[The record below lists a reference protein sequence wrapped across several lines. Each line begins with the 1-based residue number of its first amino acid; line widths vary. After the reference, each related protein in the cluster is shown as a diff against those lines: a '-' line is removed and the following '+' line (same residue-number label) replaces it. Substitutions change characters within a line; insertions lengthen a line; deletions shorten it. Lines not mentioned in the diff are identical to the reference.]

1 VSVLGDVRIDATT
14 KGWPAIEAPVALA
27 DVAGAGWMLED
38 LRLPTMV
45 LRRSALE
52 HNVALMRSYCRERG
66 VALAPHGKTTMAP
79 QLWSMQL
86 EAGAWGITA
95 ATVQQAAVMRAVG
108 VDRILIANEVTDARA
123 IEWLAADT
131 AAAAGDRAA
140 VTCYVDS
147 IGGVRTLAAALGEG
161 PPQPVLVE
169 LGFEGGRTGCR
180 TIDGALE
187 VAEAVTRAPRLLLA
201 GVAAYEGTLRHDRQA
216 SSLDAVR
223 GFLATVRELVDRLV
237 ERGALGARAMVT
249 AGGSLYFDLVVDEL
263 GDRDDGVGLLL
274 RSGCYLTHDT
284 GVYERSSPFAGQPDG
299 RRFRS
304 AMEAYG
310 AVLSAPEPRLA
321 LVGLGRR
328 DVPWDQGMPRPLRAR
343 TAAGEVD
350 LDGAAEIVDLNDQ
363 HAYVRL
369 ERDRSVAPGDR
380 VRFGISHP
388 CTAFDRWRVLPVLD
402 DADRVVDGVATF
414 F

>member
-1 VSVLGDVRIDATT
+1 MSLLGDVRIDATT
-14 KGWPAIEAPVALA
+14 KGWPVLEEPIALA
-27 DVAGAGWMLED
+27 DVAGAGWTLED

-52 HNVALMRSYCRERG
+52 HNVALMRSFCEERR

-86 EAGAWGITA
+86 DAGAWGITA
-95 ATVQQAAVMRAVG
+95 ANVQQAAVMRSAG
-108 VDRILIANEVTDARA
+108 VQRILIANEVTDPRA
-123 IEWLAADT
+123 MAWLA
-131 AAAAGDRAA
+131 AAAAGGASEA

-147 IGGVRTLAAALGEG
+147 IAGVRTLATALGDG

-180 TIDGALE
+180 TMEGALE
-187 VAEAVTRAPRLLLA
+187 VAEAVGRAPGLA
-201 GVAAYEGTLRHDRQA
+201 LVGVAAYEGTLRHDREPP
-216 SSLDAVR
+216 SLDAVR

-237 ERGALGARAMVT
+237 DHGALVAGAIVT
-249 AGGSLYFDLVVDEL
+249 AGGSLFFDLVADEL
-263 GDRDDGVGLLL
+263 GGREDGIGLVL

-284 GVYERSSPFAGQPDG
+284 GVYERSSPFTGEPDG
-299 RRFRS
+299 RRFRA

-328 DVPWDQGMPRPLRAR
+328 DVPWDQGMPRPLRVR
-343 TAAGEVD
+343 TVMGEVE
-350 LDGAAEIVDLNDQ
+350 LDGAAEVVDLNDQ
-363 HAYVRL
+363 HAYMRL
-369 ERDRSVAPGDR
+369 EGDLAVAPGDR
-380 VRFGISHP
+380 VLLGISHP

-402 DADRVVDGVATF
+402 DDDRVVDGVATF